1 MFIKINLKKTLLYFL
16 LITNPILAL
25 AFGNTEIYYHYITL
39 PIISFLIFSI
49 TFKKRNMYF
58 LYLLLFTILINILF
72 LIILGAEIGKI
83 NNHLFC
89 YIDFVLLCVFF
100 YNNKEIKNLYNWL
113 KKHIKVLIAIII
125 AINIIEAYM
134 FLSKK
139 GFVFM
144 YNWGGTFFVGTSKMP
159 HTLAYL
165 MIITIVLTFIASI
178 IKNKRVILLL
188 SILPFLLIFLSGA
201 RITLLMA
208 LPLAIIFIDLFF
220 STKKTSTI
228 VKIIK
233 ALLIFSIF
241 IFIFKDQILSSS
253 LFDKITKRKD
263 SGNDSAGRYE
273 LWEFLITK
281 YKSTPSKWLFGFGD
295 DKVYYYS
302 KFINSINLNIWA
314 HNDFIQVLFGKGILG
329 ILCYLYALKK
339 YIMCLLKNNKSYYSI
354 LFIFIFFSAAIFNGF
369 YNYREIMLGIPFIF
383 LLNILLSKKGE
394 IADDK

>member
-1 MFIKINLKKTLLYFL
+1 
-16 LITNPILAL
+16 
-25 AFGNTEIYYHYITL
+25 
-39 PIISFLIFSI
+39 
-49 TFKKRNMYF
+49 
-58 LYLLLFTILINILF
+58 
-72 LIILGAEIGKI
+72 
-83 NNHLFC
+83 
-89 YIDFVLLCVFF
+89 
-100 YNNKEIKNLYNWL
+100 
-113 KKHIKVLIAIII
+113 
-125 AINIIEAYM
+125 
-134 FLSKK
+134 
-139 GFVFM
+139 
-144 YNWGGTFFVGTSKMP
+144 
-159 HTLAYL
+159 
-165 MIITIVLTFIASI
+165 
-178 IKNKRVILLL
+178 
-188 SILPFLLIFLSGA
+188 
-201 RITLLMA
+201 MA